1 MCWLCDNPLAT
12 FDDYLEEV
20 VRPTVELYGF
30 AVQATERDGTPLA
43 YTVGLAA
50 RGRDELVVT
59 GKPPDDAHDLLQA
72 VLAADEEPR
81 AGERCD
87 LLLGTALWAFRVL
100 RPETLAVAERLTP
113 GVGAL
118 QLVWADA
125 RGRWPWQVH
134 RSAQRLY
141 CDVGDARAA

>member
-1 MCWLCDNPLAT
+1 MCWLCNNPMAT

-20 VRPTVELYGF
+20 VRPTVDLYGF
-30 AVQATERDGTPLA
+30 AVQAMERDGAQLA

-50 RGRDELVVT
+50 QGRDELLVT

-72 VLAADEEPR
+72 VLAAEEEPQP
-81 AGERCD
+81 GERCD
-87 LLLGTALWAFRVL
+87 LLVGTALWAFRVL
-100 RPETLAVAERLTP
+100 RPETLVVATELTP
-113 GVGAL
+113 GAQAL

-141 CDVGDARAA
+141 CDVRAARAA